1 MCCWAVRG
9 ENAVTTPGNVIH
21 RMNAEPEHSLV
32 LTTDYRVPDPT
43 RVWPLLQRRRDGLA
57 ALGAHHVFVYNST
70 TDPERV
76 LVTIAL
82 DTRDPVAELLRSR
95 AFFEWFDAVGVEDL
109 PAVFAGELIER
120 FDFVEA
126 LTAGPPGIVI
136 GGMMVVDDATA
147 FRTHVRET
155 RDLFLQAGIRRVWI
169 FEAFDDP
176 HEVMFLHE
184 LSDDDSAGNWLRR
197 PDIAAEWFSDA
208 GVGAYPPLFVGR
220 LAHTMRIGGKADS

>member
-1 MCCWAVRG
+1 LPTM
-9 ENAVTTPGNVIH
+9 I
-21 RMNAEPEHSLV
+21 PETHSLV

-57 ALGAHHVFVYNST
+57 ALGAHHVFVYAST

-82 DTRDPVAELLRSR
+82 ETREPVAQLLRSR

-120 FDFVEA
+120 FDFVEDPA
-126 LTAGPPGIVI
+126 TAPPGVVVVGIV
-136 GGMMVVDDATA
+136 VVEDAAA
-147 FRTHVRET
+147 FQDHVRKS
-155 RDLFLQAGIRRVWI
+155 RDLFLKAGIRRVRI

-184 LSDDDSAGNWLRR
+184 LSDEESAGRWLQRR
-197 PDIAAEWFSDA
+197 DVAAEWFSDA

-220 LAHTMRIGGKADS
+220 FAHMMRIGD

>member
-1 MCCWAVRG
+1 M
-9 ENAVTTPGNVIH
+9 I
-21 RMNAEPEHSLV
+21 PETHSLV

-57 ALGAHHVFVYNST
+57 ALGAHHVFVYTST

-82 DTRDPVAELLRSR
+82 QTREPVAQLLRSR

-120 FDFVEA
+120 FDFVEDPA
-126 LTAGPPGIVI
+126 AAAPGIVVVGI
-136 GGMMVVDDATA
+136 MVVDDAAA
-147 FRTHVRET
+147 FLAHVRET
-155 RDLFLQAGIRRVWI
+155 RDLFLEAEIRRVRM

-176 HEVMFLHE
+176 DEIMFLHE
-184 LSDDDSAGNWLRR
+184 LSDADSAKHWLSR

-208 GVGAYPPLFVGR
+208 GVGAYPPLFIGR
-220 LAHTMRIGGKADS
+220 LAHTMRIDATE

>member
-1 MCCWAVRG
+1 
-9 ENAVTTPGNVIH
+9 
-21 RMNAEPEHSLV
+21 MNLDPAHSLV

-57 ALGAHHVFVYNST
+57 ALGAHHVFVYTST

-82 DTRDPVAELLRSR
+82 QTREPVAELLRSR
-95 AFFEWFDAVGVEDL
+95 AFFEWFDEVRVEDL

-120 FDFVEA
+120 FDFVTDPA
-126 LTAGPPGIVI
+126 PTGTVVIGIV
-136 GGMMVVDDATA
+136 VVDDVNV
-147 FRTHVRET
+147 FRAHVRNT
-155 RDLFLQAGIRRVWI
+155 RDLFLNAGIRRVRI

-176 HEVMFLHE
+176 REVMFLHE
-184 LSDDDSAGNWLRR
+184 LTDEESASRWLGR

-208 GVGAYPPLFVGR
+208 GVGAYPPLFIGR
-220 LAHTMRIGGKADS
+220 FAHTMHIEH

>member
-1 MCCWAVRG
+1 
-9 ENAVTTPGNVIH
+9 
-21 RMNAEPEHSLV
+21 MNPDPAHSLV

-57 ALGAHHVFVYNST
+57 ALGAHHVFVYTST

-82 DTRDPVAELLRSR
+82 QTREPVVELLRSR

-120 FDFVEA
+120 FDFVEDPA
-126 LTAGPPGIVI
+126 AAPPGVVVVGIV
-136 GGMMVVDDATA
+136 VVEDAAA
-147 FRTHVRET
+147 FQDHVRKS
-155 RDLFLQAGIRRVWI
+155 RDLFLKAGIRRVRI

-184 LSDDDSAGNWLRR
+184 LSDEESAGRWLQRR
-197 PDIAAEWFSDA
+197 DVAAEWFSDA

-220 LAHTMRIGGKADS
+220 FAHMMRIGD

>member
-1 MCCWAVRG
+1 
-9 ENAVTTPGNVIH
+9 
-21 RMNAEPEHSLV
+21 V

-57 ALGAHHVFVYNST
+57 ALGAHHVFVFTST

-82 DTRDPVAELLRSR
+82 HTREPVAELLRSR

-109 PAVFAGELIER
+109 PAVFAGELIEQ
-120 FDFVEA
+120 FDFVED
-126 LTAGPPGIVI
+126 AGAAPPGIVVVGI
-136 GGMMVVDDATA
+136 ICVDDSAA
-147 FRTHVRET
+147 FRVHVRQT
-155 RDLFLQAGIRRVWI
+155 RDAFAEAGIRRVRI

-176 HEVMFLHE
+176 NEIMFLHE
-184 LSDDDSAGNWLRR
+184 LSDAETAERWLRR
-197 PDIAAEWFSDA
+197 PDIAAQWFSDA

-220 LAHTMRIGGKADS
+220 LAHMMRIES

>member
-1 MCCWAVRG
+1 
-9 ENAVTTPGNVIH
+9 
-21 RMNAEPEHSLV
+21 MNSDPEHSLV
-32 LTTDYRVPDPT
+32 LATNYRVPDPT

-57 ALGAHHVFVYNST
+57 ALGAHHVFVHTST

-82 DTRDPVAELLRSR
+82 ETREPVAELLRSR

-120 FDFVEA
+120 FDFVDRSVSS
-126 LTAGPPGIVI
+126 PPGIVVV
-136 GGMMVVDDATA
+136 GVMVVEDEAA
-147 FRTHVRET
+147 FRAHVRGT
-155 RDLFLQAGIRRVWI
+155 RDLFLKAGIRRVRI

-184 LSDDDSAGNWLRR
+184 LSDAESAEQWLRR
-197 PDIAAEWFSDA
+197 PDISAEWFADA
-208 GVGAYPPLFVGR
+208 GVGAYPPLFIGK
-220 LAHTMRIGGKADS
+220 LAHMMRIES

>member
-1 MCCWAVRG
+1 
-9 ENAVTTPGNVIH
+9 
-21 RMNAEPEHSLV
+21 MNHEPAHSLV

-43 RVWPLLQRRRDGLA
+43 RVWPLLQRRRDGLR
-57 ALGAHHVFVYNST
+57 ALGAHHVFVYTST

-82 DTRDPVAELLRSR
+82 ETREPVVELLRSR

-120 FDFVEA
+120 FDFVGDSA
-126 LTAGPPGIVI
+126 AAPGIVVVGI
-136 GGMMVVDDATA
+136 MVVDDPAS
-147 FRTHVRET
+147 FRVHVRET
-155 RDLFLQAGIRRVWI
+155 RDLFLKAGIRRVRI

-176 HEVMFLHE
+176 DEVMFLHE
-184 LSDDDSAGNWLRR
+184 LTDAESVKHWLQR
-197 PDIAAEWFSDA
+197 PDIASEWFSDA

-220 LAHTMRIGGKADS
+220 LAHAMRIEP

>member
-1 MCCWAVRG
+1 M
-9 ENAVTTPGNVIH
+9 I
-21 RMNAEPEHSLV
+21 PETQSLV

-57 ALGAHHVFVYNST
+57 ALGAHHVFVYKST
-70 TDPERV
+70 TDEERV

-82 DTRDPVAELLRSR
+82 DTREPVAELLRSR

-120 FDFVEA
+120 FDFVA
-126 LTAGPPGIVI
+126 ASPAAPPGIVVVGI
-136 GGMMVVDDATA
+136 MVVDDASL
-147 FRTHVRET
+147 FRAYVHET
-155 RDLFLQAGIRRVWI
+155 RDLFLKAGIRRVRI

-184 LSDDDSAGNWLRR
+184 LSDEESAGRWLNR

-208 GVGAYPPLFVGR
+208 GVGAYPPLFIGR
-220 LAHTMRIGGKADS
+220 FAHMMRIDNRTGA

>member
-1 MCCWAVRG
+1 
-9 ENAVTTPGNVIH
+9 
-21 RMNAEPEHSLV
+21 MNLDPAHSLV
-32 LTTDYRVPDPT
+32 LTTDYRVSDPT

-57 ALGAHHVFVYNST
+57 ALGAHHVFVYTST
-70 TDPERV
+70 NDPERV

-82 DTRDPVAELLRSR
+82 ETREPVAELLRSR

-120 FDFVEA
+120 FDFIDDPAAAPGVVV
-126 LTAGPPGIVI
+126 AGI
-136 GGMMVVDDATA
+136 MVVDDAAA
-147 FRTHVRET
+147 FRVHVSET
-155 RDLFLQAGIRRVWI
+155 RDLFLKAGIRRVRI

-184 LSDDDSAGNWLRR
+184 LSDEESARRWLRR

-208 GVGAYPPLFVGR
+208 GVGAYPPLFIGR
-220 LAHTMRIGGKADS
+220 FAHMMRIGGADRGGS

>member
-1 MCCWAVRG
+1 
-9 ENAVTTPGNVIH
+9 
-21 RMNAEPEHSLV
+21 MNPEPEHSLV
-32 LTTDYRVPDPT
+32 LTTNYRVPDPT
-43 RVWPLLQRRRDGLA
+43 RVWPLLQRRRDDLA
-57 ALGAHHVFVYNST
+57 ALGAHHVFVYTST

-82 DTRDPVAELLRSR
+82 QTREPVAELLRSR

-120 FDFVEA
+120 FDFVEDSVA
-126 LTAGPPGIVI
+126 APPGIVI
-136 GGMMVVDDATA
+136 VGVMVVDDATA
-147 FRTHVRET
+147 FRVHVSEARE
-155 RDLFLQAGIRRVWI
+155 LFLEAGIRRVRI

-184 LSDDDSAGNWLRR
+184 LADAESVERWLRR
-197 PDIAAEWFSDA
+197 PEIAAEWFSDA

-220 LAHTMRIGGKADS
+220 LEHMMRI